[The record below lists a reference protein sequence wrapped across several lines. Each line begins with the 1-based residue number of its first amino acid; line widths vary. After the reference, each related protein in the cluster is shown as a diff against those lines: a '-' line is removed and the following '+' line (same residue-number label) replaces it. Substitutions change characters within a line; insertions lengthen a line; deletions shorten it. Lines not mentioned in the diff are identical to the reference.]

1 MTEHPFRCP
10 HCQKSFADANG
21 RWQHAKAKHK
31 GLRIRD
37 LRPVATD
44 DEPSMGELAAEAHW
58 NDDPSLDWV
67 RDMFSIPHPAGQD
80 GTGDAS

>member
-1 MTEHPFRCP
+1 
-10 HCQKSFADANG
+10 
-21 RWQHAKAKHK
+21 
-31 GLRIRD
+31 
-37 LRPVATD
+37 
-44 DEPSMGELAAEAHW
+44 MGELAAEAHW